1 MLLQAAGYQ
10 KRTCETYF
18 WCDYARKAAIEEC
31 VEKAF
36 SVLRDLP
43 NVDESKDA
51 YSELVWEIKLQVL
64 EIWWLIVVGE

>member
-43 NVDESKDA
+43 NVAKA
-51 YSELVWEIKLQVL
+51 KMHIVNWLEIKLQVL
-64 EIWWLIVVGE
+64 EIGWLIVVEE